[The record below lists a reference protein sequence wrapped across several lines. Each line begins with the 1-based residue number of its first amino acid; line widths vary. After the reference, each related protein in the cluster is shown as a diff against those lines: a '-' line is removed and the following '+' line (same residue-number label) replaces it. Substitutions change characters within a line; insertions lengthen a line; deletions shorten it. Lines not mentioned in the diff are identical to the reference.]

1 MKSTQRSCLFIDM
14 RVYAVYNEGEEI
26 YRGVLKEVINRFGLN
41 KDDIHRAMYAKR
53 QGKRAMILH
62 KYDIDIVGEWHKE
75 IKIKEKEH
83 EPQTPY
89 EIAVWALNR
98 YGNTSVDFD
107 PYPKLLPDMLE
118 LYGLDC
124 RVKEVPSFVVAKTR
138 GRRVKKGVHWVV
150 EVAHTF

>member
-1 MKSTQRSCLFIDM
+1 M

-26 YRGVLKEVINRFGLN
+26 YRGVLREVINKFCLN

-53 QGKRAMILH
+53 QGKRGMILH
-62 KYDIDIVGEWHKE
+62 KYDIEIVGEKF
-75 IKIKEKEH
+75 KEKPKPKIDD
-83 EPQTPY
+83 EPKTPY
-89 EIAVWALNR
+89 EIAVWALKR

-124 RVKEVPSFVVAKTR
+124 RVKEVPSFVVTKTR

>member
-1 MKSTQRSCLFIDM
+1 M
-14 RVYAVYNEGEEI
+14 RIYAVYNEGKEI
-26 YRGVLKEVINRFGLN
+26 YRGVLREVINRFGLN

-53 QGKRAMILH
+53 NGKRAMILH

-75 IKIKEKEH
+75 IKPKEKEY

-89 EIAVWALNR
+89 EIAVWALKR

-124 RVKEVPSFVVAKTR
+124 LADEKKDVPSRKVTR
-138 GRRVKKGVHWVV
+138 RKPKIHWYV
-150 EVAHTF
+150 EVKRAVERC